1 MIHLP
6 LQQTGINCF
15 VTDARAVPVAEC
27 VTPAQAAHIVAIVNA
42 AWCLTM
48 AHSGS
53 AERWRA
59 CYADLLAA
67 VRAVTEEEVTR

>member
-1 MIHLP
+1 MIYLP

-27 VTPAQAAHIVAIVNA
+27 AIPEEAAHIAAIANA
-42 AWCLTM
+42 AWCLAM

-53 AERWRA
+53 AERWRE
-59 CYADLLAA
+59 CYAELLAA
-67 VRAVTEEEVTR
+67 VRVATEEA